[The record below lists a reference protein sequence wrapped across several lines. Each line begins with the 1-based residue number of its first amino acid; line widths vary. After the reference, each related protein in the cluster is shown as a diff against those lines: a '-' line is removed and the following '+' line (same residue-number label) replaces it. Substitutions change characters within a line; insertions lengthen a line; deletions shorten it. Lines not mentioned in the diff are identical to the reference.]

1 MEGAEKWG
9 FENEE
14 LKMTKMYKLKEIAD
28 KIYYVGVN
36 DRQKALFENMW
47 PLPHGVSYNSYLI
60 VDEKSVL
67 IDTVDVCYSDIF
79 LKKIADALNGQPLD
93 YLVVNHMEPDHAG
106 SIRLLRQQYPDVQII
121 GNKQTF
127 GMLDGYHGITT
138 GLHEVKEGHTLK
150 IGRRELTFY
159 MAPMVHWPEV
169 MVTYEKTDKI
179 LFSADAFGTYGTLD
193 GGVIDTEMNVDHF
206 WEEMIRYY
214 ANIVGKYGNPVQR
227 ILQKLSTLNIQTI
240 CSTHGPVWRE
250 HVAKAIGIYD
260 RLSRYEGEDGVVIV
274 YGSMYGN
281 TEQMAEA
288 IAASLS
294 DHGVKNIVMHNVS
307 KSPASYVLKDVFKYK
322 GLIIGSPTYSN
333 SLFPEVEAILSK
345 IEMRE
350 VKDRLYGYFGSFT
363 WAGAAVKRLS
373 AFGEKMKWESVGIPV
388 EQKQGLKADKY
399 EECQA
404 LGKAMAEQL
413 KNI

>member
-1 MEGAEKWG
+1 
-9 FENEE
+9 
-14 LKMTKMYKLKEIAD
+14 MYKLKEIAD
-28 KIYYVGVN
+28 KVYYVGVN

-47 PLPHGVSYNSYLI
+47 PLPYGVSYNSYLI
-60 VDEKSVL
+60 VDEKTVL

-79 LKKIADALNGQPLD
+79 LKKIADALDGRTLD
-93 YLVVNHMEPDHAG
+93 YLIVNHMEPDHAG
-106 SIRLLRQQYPDVQII
+106 SIRLLRQQYPEVHIV

-127 GMLDGYHGITT
+127 GMLDGYHDITT
-138 GLHEVKEGHTLK
+138 GLHEVKEGDTLK
-150 IGRRELTFY
+150 IGHHQLAFY

-169 MVTYEKTDKI
+169 MVTYDITDKI

-193 GGVIDTEMNVDHF
+193 GGVIDAEMNVEHY

-214 ANIVGKYGNPVQR
+214 ANIVGKYGSPVQR
-227 ILQKLSTLNIQTI
+227 VLQKLSKLEIRTI

-250 HVAKAIGIYD
+250 HIVKAVDLYD
-260 RLSRYEGEDGVVIV
+260 RLSRYEGEEGVVIV

-288 IAASLS
+288 IASSLS
-294 DHGVKNIVMHNVS
+294 ANGVKNIVMHNVS
-307 KSPASYVLKDVFKYK
+307 KSPASYILKDVFKYK

-350 VKDRLYGYFGSFT
+350 VKHRLYGYFGSFT

-373 AFGEKMKWESVGIPV
+373 AFGEKMKWEIVGTPI
-388 EQKQGLKADKY
+388 EQKQGLKTDKY
-399 EECQA
+399 EACLA
-404 LGKAMAEQL
+404 LGEAMAAKL

>member
-1 MEGAEKWG
+1 
-9 FENEE
+9 
-14 LKMTKMYKLKEIAD
+14 MYKLKEIAD
-28 KIYYVGVN
+28 KVYYVGVN
-36 DRQKALFENMW
+36 DRQKAHFENMW
-47 PLPHGVSYNSYLI
+47 PLPYGVSYNSYLI
-60 VDEKSVL
+60 VDEKTVL

-79 LKKIADALNGQPLD
+79 LKKIADALDGRTLD

-127 GMLDGYHGITT
+127 GMLDGYHNITT
-138 GLHEVKEGHTLK
+138 GLYEVKEGDTLN
-150 IGRRELTFY
+150 IGRHQLSFY

-169 MVTYEKTDKI
+169 MVTYDSTDKL

-193 GGVIDTEMNVDHF
+193 GGVIDEEMNVDHY

-214 ANIVGKYGNPVQR
+214 SNIVGKYGNPVQR
-227 ILQKLSTLNIQTI
+227 ALQKLSALEINTI
-240 CSTHGPVWRE
+240 CSTHGPVWRKYA
-250 HVAKAIGIYD
+250 HKAIEIYD
-260 RLSRYEGEDGVVIV
+260 RLSRYEGEDGVVVI

-288 IAASLS
+288 IASSLS
-294 DHGVKNIVMHNVS
+294 ANGVKNIV
-307 KSPASYVLKDVFKYK
+307 FKYK
-322 GLIIGSPTYSN
+322 GVIIGSPTYSN

-350 VKDRLYGYFGSFT
+350 VKNRLYGYFGSFT
-363 WAGAAVKRLS
+363 WAGAAVKRLT
-373 AFGEKMKWESVGIPV
+373 AFGEKMKWETVGTPV

-399 EECQA
+399 EECWA
-404 LGKAMAEQL
+404 LGEAMANKL
-413 KNI
+413 KIEN

>member
-1 MEGAEKWG
+1 
-9 FENEE
+9 
-14 LKMTKMYKLKEIAD
+14 MYKLKEIAD
-28 KIYYVGVN
+28 KVYYVGVN

-47 PLPHGVSYNSYLI
+47 PLPYGVSYNSYLI
-60 VDEKSVL
+60 VDEKTVL

-79 LKKIADALNGQPLD
+79 LKKIADALDGRTLD

-106 SIRLLRQQYPDVQII
+106 SIRLLRQQYPDVHII

-127 GMLDGYHGITT
+127 GMLDGYHNITT
-138 GLHEVKEGHTLK
+138 GLYEVKEGDSLN
-150 IGRRELTFY
+150 IGRHQLSFY

-169 MVTYEKTDKI
+169 MVTYDSTDKL

-193 GGVIDTEMNVDHF
+193 GGVIDEEMNVDHF
-206 WEEMIRYY
+206 WEEMVRYY
-214 ANIVGKYGNPVQR
+214 SNIVGKYGNPVQR
-227 ILQKLSTLNIQTI
+227 ALQKLSALEINTI
-240 CSTHGPVWRE
+240 CSTHGPVWRKYA
-250 HVAKAIGIYD
+250 HKAIEIYD
-260 RLSRYEGEDGVVIV
+260 RLSRYEGEDGVVVI

-288 IAASLS
+288 IASSLS
-294 DHGVKNIVMHNVS
+294 ANGVKNIVLHNVS

-322 GLIIGSPTYSN
+322 GVIIGSPTYSN

-350 VKDRLYGYFGSFT
+350 VKNRLYGYFGSFT
-363 WAGAAVKRLS
+363 WAGAAVKRLT
-373 AFGEKMKWESVGIPV
+373 AFGEKMKWETVGTPV

-399 EECQA
+399 EECWA
-404 LGKAMAEQL
+404 LGEAMANKL
-413 KNI
+413 KIEN